1 MPLFR
6 TESIGMDDTSVV
18 LNVMGSSFSVV
29 AGLDD
34 VTNVV
39 SVVNFSSLSSS
50 DPNLTVLDSAIF
62 SLGEASI
69 EFSKL
74 PSSSRFALSSS
85 LKLGSL
91 SDNGMSSPVSRIDT
105 GLSGLFIVYEET
117 LIE

>member
-29 AGLDD
+29 AGLED

-74 PSSSRFALSSS
+74 PSSS

-91 SDNGMSSPVSRIDT
+91 SDIGMSSPVS
-105 GLSGLFIVYEET
+105 
-117 LIE
+117 